1 MVPCGTAD
9 GVLQDLCVHYVGS
22 GIRLQAS
29 ETGHRAW
36 KQQDQAEHA
45 SMGNVLM
52 NRQTFLLWAGNT
64 DLQMLNSWETSQ
76 TSAWEIRSH
85 EI

>member
-1 MVPCGTAD
+1 MVSVTIY
-9 GVLQDLCVHYVGS
+9 VVHSIGS
-22 GIRLQAS
+22 RIRLQAS

-64 DLQMLNSWETSQ
+64 NLQMLEQ
-76 TSAWEIRSH
+76 LGDIRNYSMGNKYSYNIVCSSH
-85 EI
+85 C